1 MRNFSF
7 QLRVWEFTKFR
18 SFEFLA
24 ATEEM
29 GLTKVP
35 GPDSF
40 TSALIWALK
49 SLVKEKENGRFT
61 TVELRNKIK
70 ADAPDFPKDQNP
82 VLVPRLK
89 QTSTVRIMLHPL
101 QRQGL
106 NEQGSVKQLSLKK
119 AASVDPFKRHTLTL
133 HFDFGDKPSQI
144 HIGIIG
150 RKLNGVFRH
159 TDIGLSQIR
168 WGGRRQ
174 SMVARAAKS
183 FQDTLKKHRRAH
195 LKLPEVI
202 PPSTFPDTQLSRNAR
217 DPLTPYSSDQHSRGS
232 AEPAAKGS

>member
-1 MRNFSF
+1 MY
-7 QLRVWEFTKFR
+7 EFTNFR

-29 GLTKVP
+29 GTTKVP
-35 GPDSF
+35 GHDSF

-89 QTSTVRIMLHPL
+89 HPSTIRIMLHPL

-106 NEQGSVKQLSLKK
+106 NEQGSVNQPSQKEAESL
-119 AASVDPFKRHTLTL
+119 DPFKRYTLTL
-133 HFDFGDKPSQI
+133 HFDFGDKPSPI
-144 HIGIIG
+144 PIETIG
-150 RKLNGVFRH
+150 RELNGVFRR
-159 TDIGLSQIR
+159 INVGVNRIR
-168 WGGRRQ
+168 WGGRKQ

-183 FQDTLKKHRRAH
+183 FQKTLEKNRRAN

-202 PPSTFPDTQLSRNAR
+202 LPSTFPDTQESENALDPLSPY
-217 DPLTPYSSDQHSRGS
+217 PLTPYSSDQHSPRS
-232 AEPAAKGS
+232 TEAATKGS